1 MDLTKAP
8 PRRPRAELG
17 GVIFLPRSIDKAR
30 ALLPGGNPGEYALHG
45 FSQRMFDALGIT
57 EHAFVEAVAAAA
69 NDDDVAAF
77 VTAHTSPEKIATWNA
92 FVAAREPRNG
102 DRVAALENYPWLG
115 ERPDLIV
122 TLDILE
128 EDDRRTFAPRGPR
141 LEADDAEMERNGQHA
156 R

>member
-1 MDLTKAP
+1 MDPIDLTTGP

-17 GVIFLPRSIDKAR
+17 GVVFLPRSIDKAR
-30 ALLPGGNPGEYALHG
+30 AFLPGGKPGEYTIHG
-45 FSQRMFDALGIT
+45 FTRRMLDALGIS
-57 EHAFVEAVAAAA
+57 EHAFIEAVATADT
-69 NDDDVAAF
+69 DDDVVAY
-77 VTAHTSPEKIATWNA
+77 VTAHTSPERIATWNA

-128 EDDRRTFAPRGPR
+128 EDDRRFFAGRT
-141 LEADDAEMERNGQHA
+141 
-156 R
+156 